1 MKSWLLLLACNLM
14 WALQFTC
21 IKLVEGQVGTY
32 MTVWAPIVLATIGIL
47 PFLKHERQHSEFKDR
62 VTTKRDLLNFVL
74 IAALGMGPAQV
85 LVTEGTRLTLASNAA
100 ILTLALPIFTAV
112 LAMII
117 LREKMNRIRWL
128 SFALAIGGVALCSL
142 KDLKALDM
150 SSKYLWGNALIL
162 LGIIGNSFT
171 NSYSKIVLKRYTPME
186 MLFFCYI
193 CLDILLLPFVWRERD
208 FFARIP
214 HWTVNTFIGM
224 AILTF
229 FHNYLSNVLFF
240 KALKALDAI
249 QAALSGY
256 LISMF
261 GVPIAVIWLG
271 ERLSPVAIFGG
282 VLVFSSTLMI
292 TIWED
297 LRRKPVAV
305 AAAVPERV

>member
-1 MKSWLLLLACNLM
+1 MKSWLLLFACNLM

-21 IKLVEGQVGTY
+21 IKLVEDQVGTY
-32 MTVWAPIVLATIGIL
+32 MTVWAPMFLATIGIL
-47 PFLKHERQHSEFKDR
+47 PFLRHERQHSEFKDR

-117 LREKMNRIRWL
+117 LREKMNRVRWI
-128 SFALAIGGVALCSL
+128 SFALAIAGVALCSTR
-142 KDLKALDM
+142 DLKAIDL
-150 SSKYLWGNALIL
+150 SSKYLWGNALIM

-171 NSYSKIVLKRYTPME
+171 NSYSKVVLRRYTPME
-186 MLFFCYI
+186 MLFFCYVCMI
-193 CLDILLLPFVWRERD
+193 ILLLPFAWRERD

-214 HWTVNTFIGM
+214 QWTARTWIGM
-224 AILTF
+224 GILTF

-240 KALKALDAI
+240 KALKRLDAI

-256 LISMF
+256 LVTMF

-271 ERLSPVAIFGG
+271 ERLSPMAMFGG
-282 VLVFSSTLMI
+282 ILVFSSTLMI

-297 LRRKPVAV
+297 LRSMPARK
-305 AAAVPERV
+305 

>member
-1 MKSWLLLLACNLM
+1 MKSWLLLFACNLM

-21 IKLVEGQVGTY
+21 IKLVEDQVGPY
-32 MTVWAPIVLATIGIL
+32 MTVWAPMCLATIGIL
-47 PFLKHERQHSEFKDR
+47 PFLKHERQNSEFKDR
-62 VTTKRDLLNFVL
+62 VTTKRDILNFVL

-100 ILTLALPIFTAV
+100 ILTLALPVFTAV
-112 LAMII
+112 LAMIF
-117 LREKMNRIRWL
+117 LREKMNRVRWL

-142 KDLKALDM
+142 KDLKALNV

-162 LGIIGNSFT
+162 LGITGNSFT
-171 NSYSKIVLKRYTPME
+171 NSYGKVVLKRYTPME
-186 MLFFCYI
+186 MLFFCYV
-193 CLDILLLPFVWRERD
+193 CMEILLLPFVWRERD

-214 HWTVNTFIGM
+214 HWTVNTWIGM

-256 LISMF
+256 LITAF

-271 ERLSPVAIFGG
+271 ERLSPLAILGG

-297 LRRKPVAV
+297 LRHKPAV
-305 AAAVPERV
+305 AVPERV